1 AKVAAVTGS
10 LPPAGP
16 AVTAAAGAETE
27 AARKNAAALAQTL
40 MAKTRTGTGNAY
52 LTRKGFPGRECRM
65 LTGTHRAGGVSWRA
79 GDLVVPLYDDSGELV
94 NLQLISADGR
104 KRTLKGGQVRGTCH
118 ILEGQ
123 NQAGKRLWIAEG
135 YATALTVH
143 HLTGETVMV
152 ALSSV
157 NLLSL
162 ASLARQKHP

>member
-1 AKVAAVTGS
+1 MTGS
-10 LPPAGP
+10 LPADP
-16 AVTAAAGAETE
+16 AVTAAAGAETD

-104 KRTLKGGQVRGTCH
+104 KRTLKGEDRSGAPVTPLKDRIRPENVCG
-118 ILEGQ
+118 
-123 NQAGKRLWIAEG
+123 
-135 YATALTVH
+135 
-143 HLTGETVMV
+143 
-152 ALSSV
+152 
-157 NLLSL
+157 
-162 ASLARQKHP
+162 